1 MPTGF
6 DIWDT
11 ATLTRLVNEPVDTA
25 LESAPT
31 LGSVIAP
38 VQNTTSRLARMDVG
52 RTYSFGI
59 GQFKAPNAMPALID
73 MPTVERREAMIE
85 LAQLEELHRINSE
98 QWQRLASSDDDVRRA
113 EGLDVVTRGQI
124 MRRRMERLTEKMRW
138 DVFTTGFLNIVYPRT
153 NSELVIDYGF
163 LTGHRPTVV
172 TSWADTTNADPIAD
186 LEAWQQKV
194 ADDSGYIATRIHI
207 TSADMKLILTNAKLR
222 TYFNVAS
229 GIPFR
234 PSPEQVASLLA
245 EGTVFVVHD
254 AGWRQMAS
262 GAARNE
268 AAHTRYL
275 PIGKVVMTTEYSIE
289 GENIADTL
297 NGQVDISVSYNEAR
311 PVMGPADEVILNHM
325 EKNRYLRQAA
335 SRIIRIIHPE
345 CFLAATVRL

>member
-1 MPTGF
+1 MPTAF

-11 ATLTRLVNEPVDTA
+11 ATLTKLVNEPVDTA
-25 LESAPT
+25 LEEAPR
-31 LGSVIAP
+31 LGDQIAP
-38 VQNTTSRLARMDVG
+38 LVDTRSRLARMDIG

-98 QWQRLASSDDDVRRA
+98 QWQRLSSPDDNVRRA
-113 EGLDVVTRGQI
+113 EGLDVVTRGTI

-163 LTGHRPTVV
+163 LPGHRPSVIKSWTDP
-172 TSWADTTNADPIAD
+172 TSDPIAD

-207 TSADMKLILTNAKLR
+207 TSADMKLILTNQNLR
-222 TYFNVAS
+222 TYFNVSA

-245 EGTVFVVHD
+245 AGTTFVIHD

-275 PIGKVVMTTEYSIE
+275 PIGKVVLTTEYNVE
-289 GENIADTL
+289 GEAIADTL
-297 NGQVDISVSYNEAR
+297 NGEVDVSVSYNEAR
-311 PVMGPADEVILNHM
+311 PTMGPADEVILNHM
-325 EKNRYLRQAA
+325 EKNRYLRQAGA
-335 SRIIRIIHPE
+335 RIIRIIHPE
-345 CFLAATVRL
+345 CFLSATVRL